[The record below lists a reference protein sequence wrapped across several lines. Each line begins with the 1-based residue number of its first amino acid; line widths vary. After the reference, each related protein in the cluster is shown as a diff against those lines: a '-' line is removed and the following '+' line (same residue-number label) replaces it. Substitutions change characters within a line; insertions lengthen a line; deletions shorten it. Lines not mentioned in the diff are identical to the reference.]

1 MRSMGLGVV
10 VCVVLGTLVVGCS
23 AGRDAEVTGEVAA
36 PSSVTLSGPI
46 KLEFID
52 VVDDADEAENEVVHS
67 VELNGPGAFAETV
80 SVQGSKLL
88 VLAINDRDGDG
99 ACSAGEAWGEAE
111 AEIGD
116 DDSVSPVT
124 LTLGAAGCP

>member
-23 AGRDAEVTGEVAA
+23 AGRDVEVTGEVAA

-52 VVDDADEAENEVVHS
+52 VVDDADEADNEVVHS

-88 VLAINDRDGDG
+88 V
-99 ACSAGEAWGEAE
+99 
-111 AEIGD
+111 
-116 DDSVSPVT
+116 
-124 LTLGAAGCP
+124 